1 MPLPCRVPDDGSTF
15 SKMMRLR
22 GLLIFVVFV
31 TSVFLP
37 GAARAHGV
45 VGRRY
50 IPSTMALDDPFPS
63 DTMKLFTFERESQ
76 NKGETETSVGFEFSK
91 RLSLNFALGI
101 EWEYLFIEHG
111 AGPTTSGFG
120 NPEFFLK
127 YALFRS
133 AEHESIVS
141 VGFDVKPGGVG
152 SKRVAEKVT
161 TLTPALFFAKGFGDL
176 SESFNYLKPIAVTG
190 IFEVDNPANRRTG
203 AGAAREHHPTTLG
216 YGVAVMYSIPYLQTF
231 VRDVG
236 LKPPFDRFFPIVE
249 FNFETSASQHDKG
262 RTTAFASPGVLW
274 AGKYFQLGL
283 QAQIPMNEA
292 SGKNAGVR
300 GMMHWFI
307 DNIAPD
313 IFTWTPWGV
322 IGPTQK

>member
-1 MPLPCRVPDDGSTF
+1 MSLPYHLSNCRNAL
-15 SKMMRLR
+15 SKIVRLR
-22 GLLIFVVFV
+22 SVFVFVSFV

-37 GAARAHGV
+37 VCARADGV
-45 VGRRY
+45 VGKRY
-50 IPSTMALDDPFPS
+50 IPSTITLEDPFPS
-63 DTMKLFTFERESQ
+63 DEVKLLTFEREGQ

-91 RLSLNFALGI
+91 RLSPNLALGI
-101 EWEYLFIEHG
+101 EWEYLFIEERG
-111 AGPTTSGFG
+111 GPTTSGLG
-120 NPEFFLK
+120 NPEFSLK

-141 VGFDVKPGGVG
+141 VGLDVKPGGVG

-176 SESFNYLKPIAVTG
+176 SESFNYFKPIAITG
-190 IFEVDNPANRRTG
+190 SFEIDNPANRRTG
-203 AGAAREHHPTTLG
+203 TGAKREHHPTTLG

-231 VRDVG
+231 VRDVA
-236 LKPPFDRFFPIVE
+236 LKAPFDRLFPIVE
-249 FNFETSASQHDKG
+249 FNFETNTSRRDRGQ
-262 RTTAFASPGVLW
+262 TTAFASPGVLW

-322 IGPTQK
+322 IGPTQR